1 VFSRPAPQHKVTKEE
16 ASAEA
21 MRASRIIHR
30 ALRRG
35 DMKNAARHIAREQ
48 FWLKGGKSPAD
59 IRGNPRDYETT
70 GKTAVSR

>member
-1 VFSRPAPQHKVTKEE
+1 VFFRPAPQHKVTKEE

-21 MRASRIIHR
+21 MRASPI
-30 ALRRG
+30 
-35 DMKNAARHIAREQ
+35 KNAARRIAREQ